1 MNDQVKKNRFLKE
14 FLVISSINGW
24 NLDSFEKTKK
34 KLKFNSDLANKLFTN
49 KLDDLILF
57 YNFSTNDQLSKI
69 YKKRRFNKK
78 SIRLSILNAIKIK
91 FELLNKNKDSV
102 KKSSIFLSN
111 PSKQFL
117 SGKIIYKTVDH
128 IWKLI
133 GDLSNDYNFYTK
145 RAILASIYSFA
156 MIMWLN
162 DKNKNLDKTFNFL
175 EKSIM
180 NMNVVSNIKSK
191 LKETINQFL

>member
-69 YKKRRFNKK
+69 YTKRRFNKK

>member
-34 KLKFNSDLANKLFTN
+34 KLKFNSDLVNKLFTN

-69 YKKRRFNKK
+69 YTKRRFNKK

>member
-1 MNDQVKKNRFLKE
+1 M
-14 FLVISSINGW
+14 
-24 NLDSFEKTKK
+24 
-34 KLKFNSDLANKLFTN
+34 
-49 KLDDLILF
+49 
-57 YNFSTNDQLSKI
+57 
-69 YKKRRFNKK
+69 
-78 SIRLSILNAIKIK
+78 
-91 FELLNKNKDSV
+91 
-102 KKSSIFLSN
+102 SN

>member
-57 YNFSTNDQLSKI
+57 YYFSTNDQLSKI
-69 YKKRRFNKK
+69 YTKRRFNKK

>member
-69 YKKRRFNKK
+69 YTKRRFNKK

-91 FELLNKNKDSV
+91 FE
-102 KKSSIFLSN
+102 
-111 PSKQFL
+111 
-117 SGKIIYKTVDH
+117 
-128 IWKLI
+128 
-133 GDLSNDYNFYTK
+133 
-145 RAILASIYSFA
+145 
-156 MIMWLN
+156 
-162 DKNKNLDKTFNFL
+162 
-175 EKSIM
+175 
-180 NMNVVSNIKSK
+180 
-191 LKETINQFL
+191 